1 MNTSRKLLSLIVFA
15 GLVFMSLIRCSEPKF
30 AEFSVDDVS
39 KEMYFIDSTSASPNI
54 SHANVSVI
62 ITGEI
67 DSSAI
72 VTYASTNPEN
82 HGSGSYELKKG
93 VINIK
98 TQYDYY
104 AGDTIWIKFI
114 PKGAKKGHLKIRT
127 RIN

>member
-1 MNTSRKLLSLIVFA
+1 MERVRIFLIVILSGIFLFVLLPRIFFFVL
-15 GLVFMSLIRCSEPKF
+15 GSGWFSRDF
-30 AEFSVDDVS
+30 AEFSINDVS

-54 SHANVSVI
+54 SHANISVI

-104 AGDTIWIKFI
+104 AGDTI
-114 PKGAKKGHLKIRT
+114 
-127 RIN
+127 

>member
-1 MNTSRKLLSLIVFA
+1 MNRNSKFLSLIIFCS
-15 GLVFMSLIRCSEPKF
+15 LVFMFLISCSERTF
-30 AEFSVDDVS
+30 TEFSVDDVS
-39 KEMYFIDSTSASPNI
+39 KEMYFIDPTSAVPNI
-54 SHANVSVI
+54 NHHNVSVI

-82 HGSGSYELKKG
+82 HGSGSYELKRG

-114 PKGAKKGHLKIRT
+114 PKGSKRGHLKIRT